1 MSWTADNR
9 LSTQGR
15 LFMAHLDLERGY
27 AEATVAAYGRDLLQF
42 EEFLREKGRDPE
54 KPAGVSRETVRGFLA
69 ELHRRGVRRSSVARK
84 LASLRSYFRFLIR
97 RDVLKASPCAG
108 VSNPKQDIRHPKV
121 LNVDQALGLM
131 EASRQPDPRSLR
143 DMALLELLYGSG
155 LRVSEAVGLDLHD
168 VDPDQ
173 GMVRVVGKG
182 NKERLAPLTEAST
195 ERLGRYLAHRGAFGP
210 ALEEQAVFLGLRGK
224 RMNRREAARIVDKLA
239 AKAGI
244 AQHISPHVLR
254 HSFGTHMLQAG
265 ADLRSIQEL
274 LGHARLSTTQRYTHL
289 DLARI
294 LQVYD
299 QSHPMAAKQGRKDR
313 P

>member
-9 LSTQGR
+9 LSTHGR
-15 LFMAHLDLERGY
+15 LFMAHLGLERGY
-27 AEATVAAYGRDLLQF
+27 AETTVGAYGRDLLQF
-42 EEFLREKGRDPE
+42 EEYLREKGRDPE
-54 KPAGVSRETVRGFLA
+54 KPKGISREAVRGFLA
-69 ELHRRGVRRSSVARK
+69 ELHRRGVKRGSVARK
-84 LASLRSYFRFLIR
+84 LAALRSYFRFLIR
-97 RDVLKASPCAG
+97 RDVLGASPCAG

-131 EASRQPDPRSLR
+131 EASHKPDPRALR

-168 VDPDQ
+168 MDLDQ

-195 ERLGRYLAHRGAFGP
+195 ERLSRYLAYRGAFGADP
-210 ALEEQAVFLGLRGK
+210 GEQAVFLGLRGK
-224 RMNRREAARIVDKLA
+224 RLNRREAARIVGKLA

-265 ADLRSIQEL
+265 ADLRSVQEL

-299 QSHPMAAKQGRKDR
+299 QSHPMASKQARKDR
-313 P
+313 T